1 MGCYREA
8 SSLKRWARIPQFGV
22 VGGLW
27 ALLLLVAVAC
37 GDTSVHSTEVRS
49 TKERATPS
57 AVEAELNELASGNNA
72 FAFDLYQVLAR
83 EDGNLFY
90 SPYSI
95 SLALAMTY
103 AGARGETENQMA
115 DTLHF
120 RLSQDM
126 LHATFNALDTELASR
141 GEGARGK
148 DGEGFRLHIVNAV
161 WGQQGYEFLETFLD
175 VLAENYG
182 AGLKP
187 VDFAGAPEESRLIIN
202 DWVAERTEDRIKD
215 LIPPGVIDGL
225 TRMVLTNAIYF
236 NAAWSHPFDEHGTRP
251 SPFHLLDGSIV
262 EVPMM
267 STEAEFGHAAGDGY
281 QLVDLPYSG
290 HELAMTILLPDR
302 GRFDEFEESLDAA
315 LANRSMEAI
324 ASRPVKL
331 DMPKFEF
338 ESQFRLV
345 ETLKAMG
352 MPDAFDSSA
361 SDFSG
366 MDGKSCLADDQG
378 CLYIGDVVHKAFV
391 LVDEEGTEAAAATAV
406 EMTAESANPL
416 LISVTVDRPFIFLIR
431 DRATDAIL
439 FVGRVAQPPDS

>member
-1 MGCYREA
+1 MGCYRKA
-8 SSLKRWARIPQFGV
+8 SRPRRQVRIPKFGV

-37 GDTSVHSTEVRS
+37 GDAPGHSAEVRS
-49 TKERATPS
+49 TKARATPS
-57 AVEAELNELASGNNA
+57 AVAAELKELASGNNA

-103 AGARGETENQMA
+103 AGARGGTEHQMA
-115 DTLHF
+115 DTLRFH
-120 RLSQDM
+120 LPQDR
-126 LHATFNALDTELASR
+126 LHATFNALDTALASR

-148 DGEGFRLHIVNAV
+148 DGEGFRLHIANAV
-161 WGQQGYEFLETFLD
+161 WGQQGYAFREPFLD
-175 VLAENYG
+175 VLAEHYG

-187 VDFAGAPEESRLIIN
+187 VDFAGAPEASRLIAN

-225 TRMVLTNAIYF
+225 TRMVLTNAVYF
-236 NAAWSHPFDEHGTRP
+236 NAAWSDPFDEHGTRAR
-251 SPFHLLDGSIV
+251 PFHLLDGSIV

-267 STEAEFGHAAGDGY
+267 STEAEFGHAAGDRY
-281 QLVDLPYSG
+281 QIVDLPYSG

-302 GRFDEFEESLDAA
+302 GRFDEFEEALDAA
-315 LANRSMEAI
+315 RASRSIKAL
-324 ASRPVKL
+324 ASRPVNL
-331 DMPKFEF
+331 DLPRFEF
-338 ESQFRLV
+338 ESRFRLV

-361 SDFSG
+361 SDFAG
-366 MDGKSCLADDQG
+366 MDGKSCLAGDQG
-378 CLYIGDVVHKAFV
+378 CLYIGAVIHKAFV
-391 LVDEEGTEAAAATAV
+391 SVDEEGTEAAAATAV
-406 EMTAESANPL
+406 GMAAESAKPL
-416 LISVTVDRPFIFLIR
+416 PIRVTVDRPFIFLIR
-431 DRATDAIL
+431 DRATDTIL
-439 FVGRVAQPPDS
+439 FVGRVAQPPTS